1 MDIELFRMVE
11 ESMPK
16 FNEQLAEGYAVSQ
29 LKTNEYYIDR
39 VWRQVEMTFPPNLK
53 YLGYRRPTPAEEFRI
68 ISNISKN
75 RRIYDISRSDVYLMQ
90 YRFALDGEELDDM
103 LYIFLPYVSQ
113 GGIMTIKNSKYVIS
127 PVVADVALS
136 VCSDSIFIMLN
147 RAKLTFRKTVGYMNV
162 DGYHR
167 SPYLVYSQIYNTD
180 NKSRKN
186 NITTLP
192 HYLYCKYGLT
202 QAFKNIGVDIR
213 VIERSKYDGEQY
225 PQSDWVYCTSAEHS
239 VSNRSSRYRKV
250 TDLGILVPRDQY
262 TFRVESMIASFF
274 YVVDRFPERITIND
288 YDHPTIWRVL
298 LGKLIM
304 NGSETEGKIIKH
316 IESHMESVDGYIDSM
331 GREILIADGYPNI
344 ENIYDLM
351 YVLVEELP
359 VKIAKA
365 GEKIASLYGKRL
377 VVHRYINEDITQG
390 ISRIYFDVI
399 KEYNN
404 KSDLTKTDLRRI
416 FKHRLPYTTI
426 LGLNSGKAFVKSV
439 STASDCLTHKVTTI
453 ATMQTE
459 CGKRASKKGPT
470 FGEAQYADVS
480 IAELGGITN
489 LPDRDPTG
497 RSSLNLMAMIDSNG
511 TLMANPSHQ
520 HILGPAQEDI
530 RRK

>member
-1 MDIELFRMVE
+1 MDSTLFKMVE
-11 ESMPK
+11 NEMPK

-75 RRIYDISRSDVYLMQ
+75 RRLYDISRSDVYLMQ

-103 LYIFLPYVSQ
+103 LYVYLPYVSQ

-127 PVVADVALS
+127 PVVADIALS
-136 VCSDSIFIMLN
+136 VCSDSVFIMLN

-192 HYLYCKYGLT
+192 HYLYCKYGLLKSFSNLG
-202 QAFKNIGVDIR
+202 AAVR
-213 VIERSKYDGEQY
+213 VVERSKFDANQY
-225 PQSDWVYCTSAEHS
+225 PSSDWVYCTSAEHT
-239 VSNRSSRYRKV
+239 VSSRSSRYRKV
-250 TDLGILVPRDQY
+250 TDLGILVPREQY
-262 TFRVESMIASFF
+262 NFRIESMIASFF
-274 YVVDRFPERITIND
+274 YVVDRFPERITIHD

-316 IESHMESVDGYIDSM
+316 IDSHMESVDGYIDSM
-331 GREILIADGYPNI
+331 GREILIADGYPDI
-344 ENIYDLM
+344 ETIYDLM
-351 YVLVEELP
+351 YVLIEELP
-359 VKIAKA
+359 IKIAQA
-365 GEKIASLYGKRL
+365 GENIASLYGKRL
-377 VVHRYINEDITQG
+377 VIHRYVNEDITQG

-404 KSDLTKTDLRRI
+404 KADLTKTDLRRI

-426 LGLNSGKAFVKSV
+426 LSLNSGKAFVKSV

-453 ATMQTE
+453 TTMQTE

-470 FGEAQYADVS
+470 FGEAQYADAS

-497 RSSLNLMAMIDSNG
+497 RSSLNLMAMTDSNG
-511 TLMANPSHQ
+511 TLMANPKHQ

>member
-1 MDIELFRMVE
+1 
-11 ESMPK
+11 
-16 FNEQLAEGYAVSQ
+16 
-29 LKTNEYYIDR
+29 
-39 VWRQVEMTFPPNLK
+39 
-53 YLGYRRPTPAEEFRI
+53 
-68 ISNISKN
+68 
-75 RRIYDISRSDVYLMQ
+75 
-90 YRFALDGEELDDM
+90 
-103 LYIFLPYVSQ
+103 
-113 GGIMTIKNSKYVIS
+113 
-127 PVVADVALS
+127 
-136 VCSDSIFIMLN
+136 
-147 RAKLTFRKTVGYMNV
+147 
-162 DGYHR
+162 
-167 SPYLVYSQIYNTD
+167 
-180 NKSRKN
+180 
-186 NITTLP
+186 
-192 HYLYCKYGLT
+192 
-202 QAFKNIGVDIR
+202 
-213 VIERSKYDGEQY
+213 
-225 PQSDWVYCTSAEHS
+225 
-239 VSNRSSRYRKV
+239 
-250 TDLGILVPRDQY
+250 
-262 TFRVESMIASFF
+262 MIASFF

-331 GREILIADGYPNI
+331 AREILIADGYPNV
-344 ENIYDLM
+344 NDIYDLM
-351 YVLVEELP
+351 YVLIEELP

-497 RSSLNLMAMIDSNG
+497 RSSLNLMAMVDRNG
-511 TLMANPSHQ
+511 TLMANPAHQ